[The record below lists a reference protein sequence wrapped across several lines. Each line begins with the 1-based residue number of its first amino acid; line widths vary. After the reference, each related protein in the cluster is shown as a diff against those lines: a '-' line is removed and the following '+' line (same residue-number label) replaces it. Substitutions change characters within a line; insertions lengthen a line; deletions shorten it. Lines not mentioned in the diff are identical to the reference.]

1 MSLCQADSSENIYAR
16 GLLCMSCFSY
26 LCVCFQIDSDRMNQ
40 LKGIIYAAV
49 SSATFG
55 LAPFFSISLLAVG
68 FSSFEVL
75 TYRWGVATVVFL
87 LFGFLAGCNFRLGAK
102 EFMTVFGLS
111 LFRAVTSFSLVIAY
125 QNIASGVAS
134 IIHFMY
140 PLAVAVVMIVFCREK
155 KSVVTFTA
163 ILLSLI
169 GASLLSSGNIE
180 FSGGD
185 TGVGLVAACIS
196 VFSYAGYIIGVR
208 KSCAVHIDSTAL
220 TCYVMGLGALFFFLG
235 GMCWEG
241 GIRLETNG
249 ITWLYILGL
258 ALPATA
264 ISNITL
270 VKAIKLAGPTLT
282 SLFGALEPLT
292 AVLIGV
298 FVFKELFTVY
308 SAMGIALIVVSVSLV
323 VFQEKRKRV

>member
-1 MSLCQADSSENIYAR
+1 MSLCQADSSENIYAC

-55 LAPFFSISLLAVG
+55 LAPFFSISLMAVG
-68 FSSFEVL
+68 ISSFEVL
-75 TYRWGVATVVFL
+75 TYRWGVATVVL
-87 LFGFLAGCNFRLGAK
+87 LLVGCLAGCNFRLGAK

-163 ILLSLI
+163 ILRSLI

-208 KSCAVHIDSTAL
+208 KSCAVLIDSTAL
-220 TCYVMGLGALFFFLG
+220 TCYVMGLNALFFFLG
-235 GMCWEG
+235 GMCWE
-241 GIRLETNG
+241 
-249 ITWLYILGL
+249 
-258 ALPATA
+258 
-264 ISNITL
+264 
-270 VKAIKLAGPTLT
+270 
-282 SLFGALEPLT
+282 
-292 AVLIGV
+292 
-298 FVFKELFTVY
+298 
-308 SAMGIALIVVSVSLV
+308 
-323 VFQEKRKRV
+323 

>member
-75 TYRWGVATVVFL
+75 TYRWGVATVVLL

-185 TGVGLVAACIS
+185 TGVGLV
-196 VFSYAGYIIGVR
+196 GVR

>member
-1 MSLCQADSSENIYAR
+1 
-16 GLLCMSCFSY
+16 
-26 LCVCFQIDSDRMNQ
+26 MNQ

-55 LAPFFSISLLAVG
+55 LAPFFSISLLAIG

-75 TYRWGVATVVFL
+75 TYRWGVATVVL
-87 LFGFLAGCNFRLGAK
+87 VLFGLLSGCNFRLGTK
-102 EFMTVFGLS
+102 DFMTVFVLS
-111 LFRAVTSFSLVIAY
+111 LFRAITSFSLVIAY

-140 PLAVAVVMIVFCREK
+140 PLAMAIVMITFYGEK

-169 GASLLSSGNIE
+169 GASLLSSGDIE

-185 TGVGLVAACIS
+185 TGVGLIAACVS

-208 KSCAVHIDSTAL
+208 KSRAVHIDSTAL

-235 GMCWEG
+235 GLCREG
-241 GIRLETNG
+241 GIRLETDG
-249 ITWLYILGL
+249 IAWLYILGL

-282 SLFGALEPLT
+282 SLLGALEPLT

-308 SAMGIALIVVSVSLV
+308 SAMGVTLVVASVSLV
-323 VFQEKRKRV
+323 VFQEKRKQA

>member
-1 MSLCQADSSENIYAR
+1 M
-16 GLLCMSCFSY
+16 
-26 LCVCFQIDSDRMNQ
+26 
-40 LKGIIYAAV
+40 
-49 SSATFG
+49 
-55 LAPFFSISLLAVG
+55 
-68 FSSFEVL
+68 
-75 TYRWGVATVVFL
+75 
-87 LFGFLAGCNFRLGAK
+87 
-102 EFMTVFGLS
+102 
-111 LFRAVTSFSLVIAY
+111 
-125 QNIASGVAS
+125 
-134 IIHFMY
+134 
-140 PLAVAVVMIVFCREK
+140 
-155 KSVVTFTA
+155 
-163 ILLSLI
+163 
-169 GASLLSSGNIE
+169 
-180 FSGGD
+180 
-185 TGVGLVAACIS
+185 VAACIS

-235 GMCWEG
+235 GMCWEV